1 MKRVQFRYVIVILI
15 VMLTAIGLY
24 GWSIVSR
31 GFSAKSVPGAAED
44 FVARRLRRLAI
55 PSGARDARNP
65 VQASSEVLSAGMA
78 HWADH
83 CATCHG
89 NDGRGSTL
97 IGRGLYPKPPDM
109 TEAATQQLTDG
120 ELYYII
126 ENGIRFTGM
135 PAFGEE
141 AIQAVDQ
148 QDTESWHLVH
158 FIRHLPSVTAEEL
171 AEMKKMNPKS
181 PMQLAQ
187 EERMRKFLQ
196 GDDSP
201 PAESTHEHNH

>member
-1 MKRVQFRYVIVILI
+1 LVAAVIL
-15 VMLTAIGLY
+15 VVAALGSVGYYFLQ
-24 GWSIVSR
+24 R
-31 GFSAKSVPGAAED
+31 GFSAREEPSSLETFIANRVRKLSIPGAARE
-44 FVARRLRRLAI
+44 AK
-55 PSGARDARNP
+55 NP
-65 VQASSEVLSAGMA
+65 VDASAEVLAAGMA

-89 NDGRGSTL
+89 NDGRGTTM
-97 IGRGLYPKPPDM
+97 IGKGLYPKPPDM

-120 ELYYII
+120 ELYYVI

-141 AIQAVDQ
+141 SIQAANQ
-148 QDTESWHLVH
+148 QDSETWHLVH
-158 FIRHLPSVTAEEL
+158 FIRRLPHLTDDEI

-181 PMQLAQ
+181 PMELAQ
-187 EERMRKFLQ
+187 EERIRKFLQ

-201 PAESTHEHNH
+201 PPENSHEHHH